1 MRMKNRW
8 IGGLVLA
15 IAVALG
21 ACAPPGQGGG
31 SSDEPSEPAPAES
44 TAAESA
50 APERTAPEPS
60 AEASQPAPSYDYDY

>member
-15 IAVALG
+15 LAVALG

-31 SSDEPSEPAPAES
+31 SSDEASGPPSLPAGSQAPES
-44 TAAESA
+44 TAA
-50 APERTAPEPS
+50 EPS
-60 AEASQPAPSYDYDY
+60 AEASDAAPAPSYDYDY

>member
-15 IAVALG
+15 IAVVLG
-21 ACAPPGQGGG
+21 ACAPPNQGGG
-31 SSDEPSEPAPAES
+31 ASDEPSVPASAAPAES
-44 TAAESA
+44 SGAESA
-50 APERTAPEPS
+50 APEAS